1 MLIKVNDTTNNIT
14 FPQANDI
21 YKVVK
26 YVDNITF
33 DYLRNELKRV
43 SMDFVS
49 RQKQY
54 YEQAARYLG
63 LIKKDREPTELAI
76 HLFKLDKNEL
86 LINIVQLILKNEIF
100 LHFYLN
106 RDESAIIDLLIEK
119 YAFSLITAKRRLST
133 VKAWIKWCDIIIEE
147 NHISIEVE

>member
-1 MLIKVNDTTNNIT
+1 MLIRVNEIDENIT

-33 DYLRNELKRV
+33 EYHHNELRRV
-43 SMDFVS
+43 SLNFVS
-49 RQKQY
+49 RQKHY

-63 LIKKDREPTELAI
+63 LINKNREPSELAI

-86 LINIVQLILKNEIF
+86 LINIVQLILKNKIF
-100 LHFYLN
+100 LRYYLN
-106 RDESAIIDLLIEK
+106 RDESEITDLLIAK
-119 YAFSLITAKRRLST
+119 YEFSIKTAIRRLST
-133 VKAWIKWCDIIIEE
+133 VKAWVKWCDIIIQE
-147 NHISIEVE
+147 NHISIEVK

>member
-1 MLIKVNDTTNNIT
+1 MLIKVNDTNNIT

-33 DYLRNELKRV
+33 NYHHNELKRV

-54 YEQAARYLG
+54 YEQAARYLS
-63 LIKKDREPTELAI
+63 LIKKNREPTELAI

-86 LINIVQLILKNEIF
+86 LINIVQLILKNKIF

-106 RDESAIIDLLIEK
+106 RDEAAVTDLLIEK
-119 YAFSLITAKRRLST
+119 YEFSLITAKRRLST
-133 VKAWIKWCDIIIEE
+133 VKAWVKWCDIIIKE
-147 NHISIEVE
+147 NHMSIEVE